1 MKNTNTSIALKVCQA
16 HPESNYS
23 KMLGYNGVGIDG
35 SKLDLFVSHPD
46 IANEFLSDMANTIVA
61 QYAYDALRQYKMP
74 FTRFLKTMQKIGDAE
89 QYVTATLQDV
99 EDYDGTDTSPFATDK
114 PSVVV
119 SYIKTEDKKRV
130 KVTLNYDIWAGAFV
144 SEGGLNNLAG
154 IILKNMRD
162 AVDIYIYGK
171 LTELISSKSSVKKYA
186 VFGSPVT
193 AVGETDNAR
202 DCYEE
207 IMRLVNKMQLPSAK
221 YNNAGKTAITPQGK
235 FVLVL
240 NANYKASFDMNVLAS
255 LFHSD
260 KVGEKSMFADVII
273 VDFPSA
279 VENHCVGVVLD
290 EESLVWG
297 YRINTTTSIMNPAT
311 LDINTFL
318 HQWVKYGLLP
328 VRNAVRL
335 LTDATGETASDKV
348 N

>member
-1 MKNTNTSIALKVCQA
+1 MKNTNGAIALKVCQA
-16 HPESNYS
+16 HPESKYANL
-23 KMLGYNGVGIDG
+23 LGYDGNSIDA

-61 QYAYDALRQYKMP
+61 QYAYDALRGYKMP
-74 FTRFLKTMQKIGDAE
+74 FTRFLKSVQKLGDAE
-89 QYVTATLQDV
+89 QYVTAELQSV
-99 EDYDGTDTSPFATDK
+99 GNYDGTDTSPFSTSK

-119 SYIKTEDKKRV
+119 SYLKTEEKKRV
-130 KVTLNYDIWAGAFV
+130 KVTLNYDIWAGAFI

-162 AVDIYIYGK
+162 AVDIYMYEK
-171 LTELISSKSSVKKYA
+171 LTALISDAVSVPKYA
-186 VFGSPVT
+186 VFTSPVT
-193 AVGETDNAR
+193 AVGETSNAR

-207 IMRLVNKMQLPSAK
+207 IMQLVNKMQLPSSV
-221 YNNAGKTAITPQGK
+221 YNKAGKKTITPAGK

-240 NANYKASFDMNVLAS
+240 NASYKASFDMNVLAS

-260 KVGEKSMFADVII
+260 KIGKETMFADVIL
-273 VDFPSA
+273 VDFA
-279 VENHCVGVVLD
+279 DADTCVGVILD
-290 EESLVWG
+290 EEALVWG

-311 LDINTFL
+311 LDVNTFL
-318 HQWVKYGLLP
+318 HQWVKYGILP

-335 LTDATGETASDKV
+335 LTTGDGEETSDKV